1 MEGYRVKDPLEIE
14 HAELIWRNFSGKANK
29 FNAEGQRNFNVI
41 IDEYTYNILK
51 NDGWNAKM
59 HLPKDEMDPDAM
71 PLFTLPVK
79 VSFGRRPPKIVLI
92 SNGKQV
98 RIDEKSVDM
107 LDFIEIA
114 RNEKGESLCDLV
126 INPYNYDVAGR
137 QGVSGYLKA
146 IYITIQ
152 EDRFAAKY
160 ADSPMSAIDSIVEG
174 APNE

>member
-1 MEGYRVKDPLEIE
+1 MEQYRVTAPIEIE

-41 IDEYTYNILK
+41 IDPDMYAILK
-51 NDGWNAKM
+51 TDGWNARM
-59 HLPKDEMDPDAM
+59 HQPREDQDPDTP
-71 PLFTLPVK
+71 PLCTLQVK

-92 SNGKQV
+92 SGGKQTML
-98 RIDEKSVDM
+98 DESTVDM

-126 INPYNYDVAGR
+126 INPYNYDVGGR

-146 IYITIQ
+146 IYVTIA

-160 ADSPMSAIDSIVEG
+160 ADAPMSALDSIVGE
-174 APNE
+174 